1 MARASQA
8 GFGTVLGRLCAAS
21 DSHGADALM
30 LQWLAS
36 IDIYIVAPSKTP
48 LIVWQG
54 NSIDCSHITSLLHE
68 EPSCQKRAMGNTPLL
83 DFSHSKP

>member
-1 MARASQA
+1 MTHRTGKSSWLWHCARP
-8 GFGTVLGRLCAAS
+8 GAAS

-30 LQWLAS
+30 FQWFAS
-36 IDIYIVAPSKTP
+36 IVAPSP

-54 NSIDCSHITSLLHE
+54 NSIDCSITSLLHE
-68 EPSCQKRAMGNTPLL
+68 EPSCQKRAMGHTPLL